1 MWKKLAGVALRT
13 SLLYVFIAGL
23 WTVLWEI
30 ALKLFV
36 HDPGVALRLHNYEW
50 WFLVVATAVLL
61 YFVLLRQ
68 VRWLE
73 KEVGGRV
80 QAEQLMRESQTRFV
94 TIFRS
99 SPMGITLSRLD
110 SGKFVDAN
118 PAILKTLGYSR
129 EELVGHTARELD
141 LYTSPDERDR
151 MVDVMRTE
159 SRVENA
165 ELQFRKKSGEIGTM
179 LGSAE
184 LIDLADEAH
193 VLAMM
198 LDISDRKQAED
209 SCRESETLYH
219 AVFEH
224 SLAALAILEE
234 DGIISLANTQLCKA
248 LGYSKEEVEG
258 KMKWTDL
265 LVPGDLARLKEA
277 HEARVA
283 NPENTPVQYEC
294 RVKRKDGSVMHGFI
308 RVAAIPGT
316 TKTIFSGMQAVEGT
330 RGAEDAEG

>member
-1 MWKKLAGVALRT
+1 MRKKLAGFALRA
-13 SLLYVFIAGL
+13 SLLYVFFAGL
-23 WTVLWEI
+23 WTALWET
-30 ALKLFV
+30 ALNIFV
-36 HDPGVALRLHNYEW
+36 HDPKMALRLHTYEW
-50 WFLVVATAVLL
+50 WALVVATTVLL
-61 YFVLLRQ
+61 YFILLRQ
-68 VRWLE
+68 MRWLE
-73 KEVGGRV
+73 KEVEGRV

-99 SPMGITLSRLD
+99 SPMGITLSRLGD
-110 SGKFVDAN
+110 GKFVDAN
-118 PAILKTLGYSR
+118 PAILKTLGYGR
-129 EELVGHTARELD
+129 EELVGHAARELN

-151 MVDVMRTE
+151 LVDVMRTE
-159 SRVENA
+159 SRVENV

-184 LIDLADEAH
+184 LIDVADEAH

-198 LDISDRKQAED
+198 LDISDRKRAED
-209 SCRESETLYH
+209 SCKASETLYH

-258 KMKWTDL
+258 RMKWTDL
-265 LVPGDLARLKEA
+265 LVPADLERFRLA
-277 HEARVA
+277 HEARITD
-283 NPENTPVQYEC
+283 PDNTPAQYEC
-294 RVKRKDGSVMHGFI
+294 RVKRKDGSVMRGFI

-330 RGAEDAEG
+330 HGAKGPEE